1 MSLSK
6 VLEIPRPIDSRR
18 PSGDVKIRHAG
29 PSRVLRVNSN
39 RHPGSFSVQ
48 VQRPAWIPAS
58 AGMTDHA
65 TTSGLEL
72 TATQALFND
81 LQQSFY
87 HLSAC
92 DGNSLSL

>member
-1 MSLSK
+1 
-6 VLEIPRPIDSRR
+6 VR
-18 PSGDVKIRHAG
+18 IRHA
-29 PSRVLRVNSN
+29 REN

-48 VQRPAWIPAS
+48 VQRPAFIPAS

-65 TTSGLEL
+65 TTSGLKL
-72 TATQALFND
+72 TAVQALFNN

>member
-1 MSLSK
+1 MPLSK

-29 PSRVLRVNSN
+29 PSTVLRVNSN

-48 VQRPAWIPAS
+48 VQRPTWIP

-72 TATQALFND
+72 TALFND

>member
-1 MSLSK
+1 MTISLSK
-6 VLEIPRPIDSRR
+6 VLEIPRLTTTFRRREDSSCR
-18 PSGDVKIRHAG
+18 PFDGAQGK
-29 PSRVLRVNSN
+29 
-39 RHPGSFSVQ
+39 FQ
-48 VQRPAWIPAS
+48 PAS
-58 AGMTDHA
+58 RFVFSSTSKTRLDSASAEMTDHA

-72 TATQALFND
+72 TTVQALFNN